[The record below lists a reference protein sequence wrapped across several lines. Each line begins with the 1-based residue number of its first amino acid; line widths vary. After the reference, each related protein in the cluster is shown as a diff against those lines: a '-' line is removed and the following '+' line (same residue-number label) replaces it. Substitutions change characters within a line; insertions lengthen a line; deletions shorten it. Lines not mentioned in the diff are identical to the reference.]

1 MENNE
6 VLQETNQETIVMIKP
21 SKEEIE
27 MKKDPKPKKKFRINF
42 VGIVGVIV
50 LAILLYF
57 GYNIYQSFVD
67 GGGAPVVGNRFNNA
81 LDPKIEKEVLIGLK
95 EKLKLEGVQVV
106 EVNLTSATLRITADL
121 EDQYSL
127 DDVKSKA
134 EELKQIVAT
143 DLPFDKYFTNQES
156 TKMYDF
162 ELYAYNVL
170 KADEGQTAVHY
181 MIGKTGSGE
190 EYSELI
196 SSPKNEKIAEE
207 VTKKPE

>member
-21 SKEEIE
+21 SKEEVE
-27 MKKDPKPKKKFRINF
+27 MQKQPKEKKKIRINF
-42 VGIVGVIV
+42 VGIIGVIV
-50 LAILLYF
+50 LAILLYL

-67 GGGAPVVGNRFNNA
+67 GGGAPVVGNRFNHS
-81 LDPKIEKEVLIGLK
+81 LDPKIEKESLSSLK
-95 EKLKLEGVQVV
+95 EKLKIEGVQVV

-121 EDQYSL
+121 EDQYTL
-127 DDVKSKA
+127 EEVKAKVEEMKKILNA
-134 EELKQIVAT
+134 E
-143 DLPFDKYFTNQES
+143 LPFDKYFTNKENV
-156 TKMYDF
+156 KMYDF
-162 ELYAYNVL
+162 ELYAYNIL
-170 KADEGQTAVHY
+170 KAEEGKTPFHFMV
-181 MIGKTGSGE
+181 GKTGSGS